1 MVKHEL
7 SLIDFNSPSF
17 SLLNYATLQM
27 LANKGFTYIPTN
39 YFLDIYHSGIAFMF
53 EKLDQ
58 GAVDLYNDTLPSGT

>member
-27 LANKGFTYIPTN
+27 LANRVFTYIPTN
-39 YFLDIYHSGIAFMF
+39 YFGFAFIL
-53 EKLDQ
+53 EKYLH
-58 GAVDLYNDTLPSGT
+58 GLVLLYEDMLASGT